1 MTAVLLDQPRYS
13 RALHKGLPVYKSA
26 LRSVYRE
33 WYLTRIRSTWRRT
46 EWAQLAEALEV
57 AGYTDA
63 AAKML
68 DPDVNGAI

>member
-1 MTAVLLDQPRYS
+1 M
-13 RALHKGLPVYKSA
+13 HKSA

-33 WYLTRIRSTWRRT
+33 WYLTCISSTWRRT
-46 EWAQLAEALEV
+46 EWAQLAEALEA

-68 DPDVNGAI
+68 DPDVNGEI

>member
-1 MTAVLLDQPRYS
+1 MAV
-13 RALHKGLPVYKSA
+13 HKSA

-33 WYLTRIRSTWRRT
+33 WYLTCISSTWRRT
-46 EWAQLAEALEV
+46 EWAQLAEALEA

-68 DPDVNGAI
+68 DPDVNGEI